1 MIAHLEWAFEIMQP
15 QKLGLDNFYGA
26 NIFILIAPQISVF
39 GLTQKWTYM
48 SLSSQKK
55 KKICMWVCHCH
66 HIWIGQTVPWISCF
80 VTKQLEI
87 RIRRIRRKNLLVC
100 AWLKNIGFNLSCSL
114 SQRIKSKWC
123 KDYLIKKRGAIQ
135 VYR

>member
-55 KKICMWVCHCH
+55 KKKKFVCEYV
-66 HIWIGQTVPWISCF
+66 IVIIS
-80 VTKQLEI
+80 E
-87 RIRRIRRKNLLVC
+87 
-100 AWLKNIGFNLSCSL
+100 
-114 SQRIKSKWC
+114 
-123 KDYLIKKRGAIQ
+123 
-135 VYR
+135 